1 MAVILPQDARTTTAT
16 TTGCQFLIDNILAMA
31 HGSCFDNKVIN
42 NMVDFEKPGAAFAPA
57 PAPATPPQH
66 LKFHASGSEYFRIWI
81 VNLLLSI
88 VTLGIYSAWAKVRR
102 NQYFYSSTELAG
114 SSFEYHGNPIAI
126 LKGRIVAAVVVG
138 AYALAGKVSPLLAVV
153 MFLVM
158 AAVVPWFIW
167 RSLQFQ
173 LHNSAWRG
181 IRFRFDGQLR
191 DAYINCLL
199 RPLLNIVTFGLATPY
214 IYQRLKAWQFNAS
227 RFGQARFATRASVGS
242 FYKLFGAFLL
252 LAIVGSFVFGM
263 FSAVMVAGT
272 MAGGDPNALNLNL
285 SLAGMVTAAVLYLLV
300 LSVVPLL
307 IALVQNL
314 VWNNASL
321 DQHQFRSEVRIGR
334 MLFIIVT
341 NIVGVICTLGLF
353 LPFAQVRMMRYRIE
367 SLMMIPE
374 GSLDEFVA
382 STSADVNA
390 AGEGVSDF
398 MDFDFSL

>member
-1 MAVILPQDARTTTAT
+1 
-16 TTGCQFLIDNILAMA
+16 MA
-31 HGSCFDNKVIN
+31 HLYIFDNKVSD
-42 NMVDFEKPGAAFAPA
+42 NMVDFNKPADLFAPA
-57 PAPATPPQH
+57 PAAATPPQY

-138 AYALAGKVSPLLAVV
+138 AYAFAGKVSPLLAVV
-153 MFLVM
+153 MFVVM
-158 AAVVPWFIW
+158 AAVIPWFIW

-199 RPLLNIVTFGLATPY
+199 RPLLNIVTLGLATPY
-214 IYQRLKAWQFNAS
+214 IYQRLKAWQFNES

-252 LAIVGSFVFGM
+252 LGIVGAVVFGLL
-263 FSAVMVAGT
+263 SALIVGANLAGR
-272 MAGGDPNALNLNL
+272 DPNALNLNL
-285 SLAGMVTAAVLYLLV
+285 SLGGMIAFAVFYLLI
-300 LSVVPLL
+300 LSMGPLL

-321 DQHQFRSEVRIGR
+321 DQHEFRSEIRSGR

-341 NIVGVICTLGLF
+341 NILGVICTLGLF

-382 STSADVNA
+382 SASADVNA

>member
-1 MAVILPQDARTTTAT
+1 
-16 TTGCQFLIDNILAMA
+16 MA

-138 AYALAGKVSPLLAVV
+138 AYALAGKVSPLLAMV

-214 IYQRLKAWQFNAS
+214 IYQRLKAWQFNES

-252 LAIVGSFVFGM
+252 VSIVAFVVFMVLFAAQAASTFAGRNEAEAIAQGFGPGM
-263 FSAVMVAGT
+263 FIGI
-272 MAGGDPNALNLNL
+272 ALF
-285 SLAGMVTAAVLYLLV
+285 YLLI
-300 LSVVPLL
+300 LSMAPLL
-307 IALVQNL
+307 IALIQNL

-321 DQHQFRSEVRIGR
+321 DQHEFRSEVRTGR

-341 NIVGVICTLGLF
+341 NILGVIFTLGLF

-367 SLMMIPE
+367 SLMIIPA

>member
-1 MAVILPQDARTTTAT
+1 
-16 TTGCQFLIDNILAMA
+16 
-31 HGSCFDNKVIN
+31 
-42 NMVDFEKPGAAFAPA
+42 MVDFNKPADLFAPA
-57 PAPATPPQH
+57 PAAATPPQY

-138 AYALAGKVSPLLAVV
+138 AYAFAGKVSPLLAVV
-153 MFLVM
+153 MFVVM
-158 AAVVPWFIW
+158 AAVIPWFIW

-214 IYQRLKAWQFNAS
+214 IYQRLKAWQFNES

-252 LAIVGSFVFGM
+252 FGIVGGIVFGM
-263 FSAVMVAGT
+263 LSAFMVAGSL
-272 MAGGDPNALNLNL
+272 AGRDPNALNLNL
-285 SLAGMVTAAVLYLLV
+285 SLGGMITVAVFYLLI
-300 LSVVPLL
+300 LSLAPLL
-307 IALVQNL
+307 IALIQNL

-321 DQHQFRSEVRIGR
+321 DRHEFRSEVRTGR

-341 NIVGVICTLGLF
+341 NILGVICTLGLF

-382 STSADVNA
+382 SASADVNA

>member
-1 MAVILPQDARTTTAT
+1 
-16 TTGCQFLIDNILAMA
+16 
-31 HGSCFDNKVIN
+31 
-42 NMVDFEKPGAAFAPA
+42 MVDFNKPADLFAPA
-57 PAPATPPQH
+57 PAAATPPQY

-138 AYALAGKVSPLLAVV
+138 AYAFAGKVSPLLAVV

-158 AAVVPWFIW
+158 AAVIPWFIW

-214 IYQRLKAWQFNAS
+214 IYQRLKAWQFNES
-227 RFGQARFATRASVGS
+227 RFGPARFSTRASVGR

-252 LAIVGSFVFGM
+252 LGIVGMVVFGILFAFQAASHFAGRTPAEMAAEGISPSM
-263 FSAVMVAGT
+263 FIGVALSYILILS
-272 MAGGDPNALNLNL
+272 MA
-285 SLAGMVTAAVLYLLV
+285 
-300 LSVVPLL
+300 PLL
-307 IALVQNL
+307 IALIQNL

-321 DQHQFRSEVRIGR
+321 DRHEFRSEVRTGR

-341 NIVGVICTLGLF
+341 NILGVICTLGLF

-382 STSADVNA
+382 TASADVNA

>member
-1 MAVILPQDARTTTAT
+1 
-16 TTGCQFLIDNILAMA
+16 MA
-31 HGSCFDNKVIN
+31 HLSIFDNKVSD
-42 NMVDFEKPGAAFAPA
+42 NMVDFNKPADLFAPA
-57 PAPATPPQH
+57 PAAATPPQY

-138 AYALAGKVSPLLAVV
+138 AYAFAGKVSPLLAVV
-153 MFLVM
+153 MFVVM
-158 AAVVPWFIW
+158 AAVIPWFIW

-199 RPLLNIVTFGLATPY
+199 RPLLNIVTLGLATPY
-214 IYQRLKAWQFNAS
+214 IYQRLKAWQFNES

-252 LAIVGSFVFGM
+252 LGIVGAVVFGLL
-263 FSAVMVAGT
+263 SALIVGANLAGR
-272 MAGGDPNALNLNL
+272 DPNALNLNL
-285 SLAGMVTAAVLYLLV
+285 SLGGMIAFAVFYLLI
-300 LSVVPLL
+300 LSMGPLL

-314 VWNNASL
+314 VWNSASL
-321 DQHQFRSEVRIGR
+321 DQHQFRSEIRTGR

-341 NIVGVICTLGLF
+341 NILGVICTLGLF

-367 SLMMIPE
+367 SLVMIPE

-382 STSADVNA
+382 SASADVNA